1 MLIRKTI
8 LKKKYKKKLKPVIKK
23 NLQTKY
29 GLIQK
34 KIYRKNSKIYLFFLY
49 SNILEFFLLHKV
61 LNYLMFSGKKDKA
74 YMHWIQLQ
82 FQVYLKKIKI
92 NGYKFCVNPVSL
104 FIFVL
109 QRANVVINL
118 KKKKVAGR
126 THFVP
131 LFLDRKRQV
140 LFTLKNYI
148 VGARLHVLN
157 LGITAKLLYEFLS
170 LVSEDNDKLLES
182 QLNKKKRWLYAQA
195 IENKF
200 YIKFL

>member
-1 MLIRKTI
+1 MLIKKLLKKEK
-8 LKKKYKKKLKPVIKK
+8 LKKKIKK
-23 NLQTKY
+23 NFKIKSSLSK
-29 GLIQK
+29 K
-34 KIYRKNSKIYLFFLY
+34 KIYIVNTKIFLFFFY

-74 YMHWIQLQ
+74 YTHWIQFQ

-92 NGYKFCVNPVSL
+92 NGYKFYVNPVSL

-148 VGARLHVLN
+148 AGARLHVLN
-157 LGITAKLLYEFLS
+157 LGITAKLLFEFLS
-170 LVSEDNDKLLES
+170 LVSDDTNKLLES